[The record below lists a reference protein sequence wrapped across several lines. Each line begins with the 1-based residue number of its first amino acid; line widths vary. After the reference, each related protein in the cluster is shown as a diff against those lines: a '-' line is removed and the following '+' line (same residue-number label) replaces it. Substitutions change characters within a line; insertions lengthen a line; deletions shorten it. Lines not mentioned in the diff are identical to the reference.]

1 MCNDPLGE
9 VHILVLR
16 ASATRLP
23 GPFRM
28 ASRSWTMSRVQRRKS
43 SSNLSSSTGGSRMSA
58 HSRALE
64 PTLCLGYETAI
75 GSSRSPTSGQRTRSG
90 CRATVRGHYPVIAR
104 DFRRKG
110 LNRPRFAKLLERASA
125 WGLPGVVLA
134 PSREGL
140 PELYERSGALPVG
153 RLKPIRGTRRMLRR
167 FVNPHRPL
175 AHRATEIL
183 REHGAGMRAAPGP
196 TR

>member
-1 MCNDPLGE
+1 MDDVPRSAEKELLQSEFEHWRIPYERAFPGARADSLFGISNGDRIVAITYLGAE
-9 VHILVLR
+9 NEI
-16 ASATRLP
+16 
-23 GPFRM
+23 G
-28 ASRSWTMSRVQRRKS
+28 
-43 SSNLSSSTGGSRMSA
+43 LS
-58 HSRALE
+58 
-64 PTLCLGYETAI
+64 GYGE
-75 GSSRSPTSGQRTRSG
+75 
-90 CRATVRGHYPVIAR
+90 GHYPVIAR